1 MANSICRLHKYND
14 MAKEIR
20 VGKTTKLIRETEK
33 DISGLPLL
41 METEDTSVKNPI
53 PEEITAPV
61 ADIIEDETLHE
72 EKPVLSPDDV
82 QPPKEPLDE
91 AEIIITETEESKE
104 RKRKNKKN
112 FLLLALGGLA
122 LLFVANS

>member
-1 MANSICRLHKYND
+1 

-61 ADIIEDETLHE
+61 ADIIKDETLHE

-82 QPPKEPLDE
+82 QSPKEPLDE

>member
-1 MANSICRLHKYND
+1 

-61 ADIIEDETLHE
+61 ADIIEDETLHK

-82 QPPKEPLDE
+82 LPPKEPLDE

>member
-1 MANSICRLHKYND
+1 
-14 MAKEIR
+14 MAKDIR

-104 RKRKNKKN
+104 RKHKNKKN

>member
-1 MANSICRLHKYND
+1 

-20 VGKTTKLIRETEK
+20 QGKTTKLIRETEK

-41 METEDTSVKNPI
+41 VETEDTSVKNPI

-72 EKPVLSPDDV
+72 ENPVLSPDDV
-82 QPPKEPLDE
+82 QPPKEVLDE
-91 AEIIITETEESKE
+91 TEIIITETEESKE
-104 RKRKNKKN
+104 RKHKNKKN

>member
-1 MANSICRLHKYND
+1 

-41 METEDTSVKNPI
+41 VETEDTSVKNPI
-53 PEEITAPV
+53 PEEITET
-61 ADIIEDETLHE
+61 IIEDETLHE

-104 RKRKNKKN
+104 QKRKNKKN

>member
-1 MANSICRLHKYND
+1 

-20 VGKTTKLIRETEK
+20 QGKTTKLIRETEK

-41 METEDTSVKNPI
+41 METEDTSVKNSI
-53 PEEITAPV
+53 PEEITET
-61 ADIIEDETLHE
+61 IIEDETLHE

-104 RKRKNKKN
+104 QKRKNKKN

>member
-1 MANSICRLHKYND
+1 

-61 ADIIEDETLHE
+61 ADIIEDETLYE
-72 EKPVLSPDDV
+72 EKPVLSPDDE

-104 RKRKNKKN
+104 QKRKNKKN

-122 LLFVANS
+122 LLYVANS

>member
-1 MANSICRLHKYND
+1 
-14 MAKEIR
+14 MAKGIR
-20 VGKTTKLIRETEK
+20 VGKTTKLIRESEK
-33 DISGLPLL
+33 DISGLSLQKA
-41 METEDTSVKNPI
+41 EVTSVKNPI

-61 ADIIEDETLHE
+61 ADITETIMEDETLHE
-72 EKPVLSPDDV
+72 ENPVLSPDDV

-122 LLFVANS
+122 LFFVANS

>member
-1 MANSICRLHKYND
+1 

-61 ADIIEDETLHE
+61 ADIIEDETLPE

-104 RKRKNKKN
+104 RKHKNKKN

>member
-1 MANSICRLHKYND
+1 MANTLCGLYKRND

-61 ADIIEDETLHE
+61 ADIIKDETLHE

-82 QPPKEPLDE
+82 
-91 AEIIITETEESKE
+91 
-104 RKRKNKKN
+104 
-112 FLLLALGGLA
+112 
-122 LLFVANS
+122 

>member
-1 MANSICRLHKYND
+1 

-61 ADIIEDETLHE
+61 ADITETVIEDETLHE
-72 EKPVLSPDDV
+72 EKPAVSPDV

-91 AEIIITETEESKE
+91 IEIIITETEESKE
-104 RKRKNKKN
+104 QKRKNKKN

>member
-1 MANSICRLHKYND
+1 

-61 ADIIEDETLHE
+61 ADITETIIEDETLHE

-91 AEIIITETEESKE
+91 AEIIITKTEESKE
-104 RKRKNKKN
+104 QKHKNKKN

-122 LLFVANS
+122 LLFVVNS

>member
-1 MANSICRLHKYND
+1 

-41 METEDTSVKNPI
+41 EAEDTSVKNPI
-53 PEEITAPV
+53 PEDITIPV
-61 ADIIEDETLHE
+61 ADITETVIEDETLHE

-91 AEIIITETEESKE
+91 TEIIITETEESKE
-104 RKRKNKKN
+104 QKRKNKKN

-122 LLFVANS
+122 LLYVANS

>member
-1 MANSICRLHKYND
+1 
-14 MAKEIR
+14 MAKEMR

-41 METEDTSVKNPI
+41 VETENTSVKNPI

-61 ADIIEDETLHE
+61 ADITEVIEDEILHE

-104 RKRKNKKN
+104 QKRKNKKN

>member
-1 MANSICRLHKYND
+1 

-41 METEDTSVKNPI
+41 VETEDTSVKNPI
-53 PEEITAPV
+53 PEEITET
-61 ADIIEDETLHE
+61 IIEDETLHE

-91 AEIIITETEESKE
+91 AEIITETEESKE
-104 RKRKNKKN
+104 QKRKNKKN

-122 LLFVANS
+122 LLYVANS

>member
-1 MANSICRLHKYND
+1 

-20 VGKTTKLIRETEK
+20 QGKTTKLIRETEK
-33 DISGLPLL
+33 DTIGLPPQKA
-41 METEDTSVKNPI
+41 EEPNVKNPI
-53 PEEITAPV
+53 PEDITETV
-61 ADIIEDETLHE
+61 IEDETLHE
-72 EKPVLSPDDV
+72 EKPAVSPDE
-82 QPPKEPLDE
+82 KEASLDE
-91 AEIIITETEESKE
+91 IEITITETEESKE

>member
-1 MANSICRLHKYND
+1 

-20 VGKTTKLIRETEK
+20 AGKTTKLIRETEK

-61 ADIIEDETLHE
+61 ADIIEDETLYE

-104 RKRKNKKN
+104 RKHKNKKN

>member
-1 MANSICRLHKYND
+1 

-61 ADIIEDETLHE
+61 ADIIEDETLHK

>member
-1 MANSICRLHKYND
+1 
-14 MAKEIR
+14 MAKEVR

-53 PEEITAPV
+53 SEEITAPV
-61 ADIIEDETLHE
+61 ADITEVIEDETLQE

-91 AEIIITETEESKE
+91 AEIITETEESKE
-104 RKRKNKKN
+104 QKRKNKKN

>member
-1 MANSICRLHKYND
+1 

-20 VGKTTKLIRETEK
+20 QGKTTKLIRETEK
-33 DISGLPLL
+33 DTIGLPPQKEAEPN
-41 METEDTSVKNPI
+41 MKNPI
-53 PEEITAPV
+53 PEDITVPV
-61 ADIIEDETLHE
+61 ADIAETVIEDETLHE
-72 EKPVLSPDDV
+72 ENPVPSPEE
-82 QPPKEPLDE
+82 PENPKDHLDE
-91 AEIIITETEESKE
+91 IEIIITETEESKE

>member
-1 MANSICRLHKYND
+1 

-41 METEDTSVKNPI
+41 VETEDTSVKNPI

-61 ADIIEDETLHE
+61 ADITEDEILHE

-104 RKRKNKKN
+104 QKRKNKKN

-122 LLFVANS
+122 LLYVANS

>member
-1 MANSICRLHKYND
+1 

-91 AEIIITETEESKE
+91 AEIITETEESKE
-104 RKRKNKKN
+104 RKHKNKKN

>member
-1 MANSICRLHKYND
+1 
-14 MAKEIR
+14 MAKDIR

-72 EKPVLSPDDV
+72 EKPAVSLDD
-82 QPPKEPLDE
+82 KEASLDE
-91 AEIIITETEESKE
+91 IEITITETEESKE

-122 LLFVANS
+122 LLYVANS

>member
-1 MANSICRLHKYND
+1 

-41 METEDTSVKNPI
+41 VETEDTSVKNPI
-53 PEEITAPV
+53 PEEITET
-61 ADIIEDETLHE
+61 IIEDETLHE
-72 EKPVLSPDDV
+72 EKPVLSQDDE
-82 QPPKEPLDE
+82 QPPKEPLDA
-91 AEIIITETEESKE
+91 AEIITETEESKE
-104 RKRKNKKN
+104 QKRKNKKN

>member
-1 MANSICRLHKYND
+1 

-61 ADIIEDETLHE
+61 ADIIEDETLYE

-104 RKRKNKKN
+104 RKHKNKKN

>member
-1 MANSICRLHKYND
+1 

-41 METEDTSVKNPI
+41 VETEDTSVKNPI

-61 ADIIEDETLHE
+61 ADITETVIEDETLHE

-91 AEIIITETEESKE
+91 TEIIITETEESKE
-104 RKRKNKKN
+104 QKRKNKKN